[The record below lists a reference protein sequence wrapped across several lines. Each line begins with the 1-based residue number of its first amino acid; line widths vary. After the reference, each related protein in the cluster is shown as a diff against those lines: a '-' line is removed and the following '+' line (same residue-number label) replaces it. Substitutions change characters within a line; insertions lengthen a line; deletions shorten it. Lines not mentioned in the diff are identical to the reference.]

1 MNRLDNVE
9 AQRLIELSSQA
20 RHSEARAA
28 HFQRILTLRL
38 AGRVY
43 VKRLDPPHSVN
54 VSSSGSNDETSTGST
69 PSNRK
74 AGLSTHLQPTRKAL
88 PKPEKPVKRRKSL
101 ENQIATRL
109 EKKAAAK
116 AAEAAKEAAAKA
128 SKEAAK
134 KARRI
139 VAKPAS
145 NKKSTVKRVIPSQAR
160 GSLHRSG
167 SSSNVLDVQIDPV
180 LLHLNTYQPAPALR
194 RTQSSTN
201 VLSAASDD
209 DLEGD
214 LETADDAES
223 SEGEEVDQNVHDQQ
237 LDDSDSSSDEDSDG
251 DSEDAEGESDPEE
264 ERVDLEVEEAS
275 SDDDDDIPIFRA
287 TEDDCKLLQEEE
299 MMNEDMEIDVDEL
312 SQLLIDT
319 IEDCDT
325 PRRGITFMDIDRYAD
340 SESVDEG
347 WEHLL

>member
-1 MNRLDNVE
+1 MTRPALARLPV
-9 AQRLIELSSQA
+9 
-20 RHSEARAA
+20 
-28 HFQRILTLRL
+28 
-38 AGRVY
+38 
-43 VKRLDPPHSVN
+43 
-54 VSSSGSNDETSTGST
+54 
-69 PSNRK
+69 K
-74 AGLSTHLQPTRKAL
+74 AGVSTHLQPTRK
-88 PKPEKPVKRRKSL
+88 PVSKPEKPVKRRKSL
-101 ENQIATRL
+101 ESQIVKKL
-109 EKKAAAK
+109 EKQAAAK
-116 AAEAAKEAAAKA
+116 AAEAAKEVAAKA

-134 KARRI
+134 KVITRRI
-139 VAKPAS
+139 VAKPAP
-145 NKKSTVKRVIPSQAR
+145 NKKSTIKRVIPSQAQ
-160 GSLHRSG
+160 GSLHRY
-167 SSSNVLDVQIDPV
+167 SSTSNVLDVQIDPV
-180 LLHLNTYQPAPALR
+180 LLHPNTYQPAPALR

-275 SDDDDDIPIFRA
+275 SDDDDDISIFQA
-287 TEDDCKLLQEEE
+287 TEDCRPLQEEE
-299 MMNEDMEIDVDEL
+299 MMNDGMQIDIDEL

-319 IEDCDT
+319 IEDCDI
-325 PRRGITFMDIDRYAD
+325 PRHSITFMDVIRYVD